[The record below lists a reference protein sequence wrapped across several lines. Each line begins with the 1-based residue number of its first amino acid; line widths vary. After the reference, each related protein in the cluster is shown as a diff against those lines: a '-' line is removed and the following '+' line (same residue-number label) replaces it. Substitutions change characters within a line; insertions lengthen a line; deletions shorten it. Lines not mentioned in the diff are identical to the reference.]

1 MDADTS
7 IQLGMITC
15 ELLANCHQHAFPY
28 STGGHIDLIV
38 RDTGEGMFTMTVKDN
53 GKGTTAAATNRAALG
68 LEVVEALAEQLDGKM
83 RMVEGEGTTVEV
95 TFRSIG
101 H

>member
-28 STGGHIDLIV
+28 STGGHIDLLV
-38 RDTGEGMFTMTVKDN
+38 RDIGEGTYTLTVKDN
-53 GKGTTAAATNRAALG
+53 GQGSAGAANNRAALG
-68 LEVVEALAEQLDGKM
+68 LEVVEALAEQLDGK
-83 RMVEGEGTTVEV
+83 VDQLEGEGTTMEI
-95 TFRSIG
+95 TFRSIAR
-101 H
+101 